1 MKMKISLMYE
11 IVGSYPYEIEL
22 EDYFD
27 EEEYGK
33 SWEELTNEEK
43 DEFLHGLGDELQ
55 YDAERE
61 FNDYSLGVME
71 DWEEVGD

>member
-1 MKMKISLMYE
+1 MKITLMYD
-11 IVGSYPYEIEL
+11 IVGSYPYEIDL

-33 SWEELTNEEK
+33 PWEELAKEEK
-43 DEFLHGLGDELQ
+43 DEFLFDLGDKLQ

-61 FNDYSLGVME
+61 FGDWSLGEME
-71 DWEEVGD
+71 DWEEEE

>member
-1 MKMKISLMYE
+1 MYD
-11 IVGSYPYEIEL
+11 IVGSYPYEIDL

-43 DEFLHGLGDELQ
+43 DKFLFSLGNKLQ
-55 YDAERE
+55 YEAEKE
-61 FNDYSLGVME
+61 FGDWSLGEME
-71 DWEEVGD
+71 DWEES